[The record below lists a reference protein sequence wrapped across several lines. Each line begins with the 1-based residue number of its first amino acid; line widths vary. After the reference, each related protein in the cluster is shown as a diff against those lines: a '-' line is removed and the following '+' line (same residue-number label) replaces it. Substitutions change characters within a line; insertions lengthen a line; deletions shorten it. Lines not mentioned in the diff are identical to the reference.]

1 MVTGEPFH
9 EKSSTS
15 YLLFTLYK
23 LRHEHYVYHPS
34 IFTLSRTLR
43 SPNRLHRVAAARSS
57 GLIRTHRH
65 FWIDGLP
72 RTYRIIAMGDNDP
85 TRAIALE
92 LFGNPQS
99 QHYRQISISALVF
112 FPSASLSIFSCHQD
126 RKTER
131 RTIYHPFKEQ
141 A

>member
-34 IFTLSRTLR
+34 TFTLSRTLR
-43 SPNRLHRVAAARSS
+43 SPNRLHSCSCTLLKAN
-57 GLIRTHRH
+57 THTSPLP
-65 FWIDGLP
+65 DCLP
-72 RTYRIIAMGDNDP
+72 RTYRIIAMGNNDP
-85 TRAIALE
+85 TRAVAFE
-92 LFGNPQS
+92 LFGDTQS

-112 FPSASLSIFSCHQD
+112 FPSTSLSIFSCHQD